1 MRTILTVAA
10 ILAIGLSVHAIRM
23 VELGAFLDVAP
34 APVYGIAGDD
44 WMPGLG
50 AYAHIA
56 IGPDAALRMSLATP
70 FERMIV
76 RIGIEFVRSERA
88 RTTLGGLVSAASA
101 IGGPVGGQV
110 DVGFFLTP
118 IHNETWSLRI
128 AGFPF
133 GAHANNV
140 GGTLR
145 GRAFIPFN
153 VSVDA
158 SLAVSDRNILRQSAW
173 GALLLAPG
181 LGEPL
186 LPFDEAIRGLTRV
199 SLQFGM
205 RLP

>member
-1 MRTILTVAA
+1 MRTILTVAV
-10 ILAIGLSVHAIRM
+10 ILAIGLSAYAVRM

-34 APVYGIAGDD
+34 APVYGIAGDN

-50 AYAHIA
+50 AYAHVA
-56 IGPDAALRMSLATP
+56 LGTDAALRLSLATP

-76 RIGIEFVRSERA
+76 RIGIEFVRSEHA

-101 IGGPVGGQV
+101 VGGPVGGQI

-118 IHNETWSLRI
+118 ILNETWSLRI

-133 GAHANNV
+133 GAQASNV
-140 GGTLR
+140 GGAFR
-145 GRAFIPFN
+145 ARAFIPFN

-158 SLAVSDRNILRQSAW
+158 SLAISDRNVLRQSAW

-186 LPFDEAIRGLTRV
+186 LPFDEVIRGLTRV
-199 SLQFGM
+199 SLQFGI